1 MELSVSGTRSKT
13 LCGHSNLNRTAL
25 KLYVG
30 DLEPITGV
38 VRRNFHMLFEYPGA
52 LPRLR
57 LLKPASFR
65 LRRLSGKRG
74 SYQPV
79 KGIIDWRCRR
89 FTRLGVGKLGKEKG
103 KNEESYIKHG
113 VGVGGPVGVGPGIG
127 NNDHHD

>member
-13 LCGHSNLNRTAL
+13 LFGHSICNICAHSNLNRTAL

-38 VRRNFHMLFEYPGA
+38 VRRNFHILFEYPGA

-65 LRRLSGKRG
+65 LRRLSGNRG
-74 SYQPV
+74 SYQAR
-79 KGIIDWRCRR
+79 KRGNR
-89 FTRLGVGKLGKEKG
+89 FELLEILSVVGRQFRKCDRE
-103 KNEESYIKHG
+103 
-113 VGVGGPVGVGPGIG
+113 
-127 NNDHHD
+127 